1 MTDEFAIQ
9 ETINRYSE
17 GASRADWDQ
26 VLSTYLPNGVW
37 EIPDLKA
44 KFEGHKALREG
55 LMHFAGPMDY
65 IVQLNSP
72 ALIKLD
78 GDKATARSV
87 IRECGKFAGRDEAL
101 EVLGFYADELV
112 RTVDGWKFKRRRFE
126 LRGMHSFPLSPA
138 AN

>member
-78 GDKATARSV
+78 GDK
-87 IRECGKFAGRDEAL
+87 GKLCIPRNS
-101 EVLGFYADELV
+101 
-112 RTVDGWKFKRRRFE
+112 KRRRLNFHPSTV
-126 LRGMHSFPLSPA
+126 RTSSSA
-138 AN
+138 